1 MAKIGETV
9 YSFRF
14 GVCSFW
20 QLAAELH
27 GIGCCVTHLYILTLY
42 RL

>member
-14 GVCSFW
+14 GVCSFGNW
-20 QLAAELH
+20 LH
-27 GIGCCVTHLYILTLY
+27 NYMASVVVSLTCAF
-42 RL
+42 